1 MKNQVLLIAILS
13 IVIGT
18 TIKAQTCSIV
28 KSVGKNTYLI
38 EVGEVFTTI
47 YNQNDL
53 YVYLIAIMSGII

>member
-38 EVGEVFTTI
+38 EVGEVLLLFIIRTI
-47 YNQNDL
+47 L